1 MSGDGLPSRV
11 TAGNAPLFI
20 EAARHGTNS
29 AKDRLLESYRTYLR
43 RVVRRSIG
51 RDLRGKLDG
60 SDIVQVTLIEA
71 HRDFDQFDSST
82 HSALQR
88 WLGRLLRN
96 NLADALKRYRDT
108 AMRDIGRE
116 IPIDS
121 KIKELAQAEPAQLP
135 SFDSL
140 PERYRRALAKLSLE
154 RQTVIQLRHFEDLK
168 FAEIGQRMGKTENA
182 ARMLYLRAVEALQSE
197 SSNDDSTRE
206 YS

>member
-1 MSGDGLPSRV
+1 
-11 TAGNAPLFI
+11 
-20 EAARHGTNS
+20 
-29 AKDRLLESYRTYLR
+29 
-43 RVVRRSIG
+43 
-51 RDLRGKLDG
+51 LDG

-121 KIKELAQAEPAQLP
+121 KIKELAQAEPPQLP

-197 SSNDDSTRE
+197 SSNDDPTRE

>member
-1 MSGDGLPSRV
+1 MSERELPSRV
-11 TAGNAPLFI
+11 TPETVPVFVD
-20 EAARHGTNS
+20 AARHGRIE
-29 AKDRLLESYRTYLR
+29 ARERLLESYRTYLR

-51 RDLRGKLDG
+51 RDLRAKVDG

-121 KIKELAQAEPAQLP
+121 KIKELAQAEPPQLP

-140 PERYRRALAKLSLE
+140 PEQYRQALAKLSLD
-154 RQTVIQLRHFEDLK
+154 RRTVIQLRHFEDLK
-168 FAEIGQRMGKTENA
+168 FAEIGQRMGKTEDA

-197 SSNDDSTRE
+197 ASNDDPTRE
-206 YS
+206 ES